1 MTLQHNSGGDGRDEP
16 AGAGERRDSDIVA
29 KSYRYLRLAMVGL
42 LLCLAAAVGYQ
53 SVRQG
58 WPPLGSVSA
67 YYYTPAQ
74 AFFVAGLVGLGACM
88 IALKGTTPI
97 EDLFLNLGGVFAAIV
112 ALVPTGRDTDYR
124 AAVRACKEAG
134 TPVLTQKASTGRLDC
149 PTVQALEAT
158 AKANVDNNLV
168 ALLIVG
174 AIVLI
179 ATFVIAQKARPLRP
193 HADGDAG
200 RRPLGEVTRQS
211 LNAVGDTARE
221 LTTFRRRARYNW
233 ARATLGVAAVT
244 FVLWGF
250 GPLPLFWV
258 EAAVFLFFMVFWTAQ
273 TFELETKPGVQRSST
288 PSKRDFVW
296 GFGAAV
302 ALWLAV
308 FIARWRYPQWLIDN
322 AHWIAAVLLF
332 VCILFVVW
340 QNSRRARRLT
350 LQDLP
355 SAANGWTLRVVGS
368 GWEGDGSVEV
378 THPSFSDRGEPTG
391 DTTTEVELHPDKK
404 LLDYEVT
411 LPHVPPGTY
420 TVKARGVQS
429 GTVQIENFAIPDR

>member
-1 MTLQHNSGGDGRDEP
+1 MTSHQNSDGDGRDEP
-16 AGAGERRDSDIVA
+16 AGAGERRDSEIVA
-29 KSYRYLRLAMVGL
+29 TSYRYLRLAMVGL

-53 SVRQG
+53 SWRQG

-74 AFFVAGLVGLGACM
+74 AFFVAGLIGLGACM

-174 AIVLI
+174 AIVLV
-179 ATFVIAQKARPLRP
+179 ATFVIARKAGPLNP
-193 HADGDAG
+193 QAEGDAVR
-200 RRPLGEVTRQS
+200 RRPGKVTSQS
-211 LNAVGDTARE
+211 MTAVGNTARE
-221 LTTFRRRARYNW
+221 LTTFSRRDRYNW
-233 ARATLGVAAVT
+233 ARVTLWVAAVT
-244 FVLWGF
+244 FLLWKF
-250 GPLPLFWV
+250 GPLSLFWV
-258 EAAVFLFFMVFWTAQ
+258 EAAVFLFFMVFWTVQ
-273 TFELETKPGVQRSST
+273 TFELETKPADVQRGSP

-302 ALWLAV
+302 AVWLAV
-308 FIARWRYPQWLIDN
+308 FIARWRYPQAVIDN

-340 QNSRRARRLT
+340 QNSRRAK
-350 LQDLP
+350 
-355 SAANGWTLRVVGS
+355 S
-368 GWEGDGSVEV
+368 E
-378 THPSFSDRGEPTG
+378 
-391 DTTTEVELHPDKK
+391 
-404 LLDYEVT
+404 
-411 LPHVPPGTY
+411 
-420 TVKARGVQS
+420 QS
-429 GTVQIENFAIPDR
+429 RDVRSPA